1 MNKRLQLLALPLLC
15 CTGELLVAQT
25 ISLEQAMADP
35 DWIGRAPEQPYWSDD
50 SDTIYYSQKRQG
62 VEQKDLYSIGAR
74 GGAALKVEPEQLAE
88 ADVAGAVISSNGR
101 LKVYIAGDDVF
112 VKELRSQT
120 IRQLTRSL
128 EKESNPSFTADSEKV
143 IFYRGD
149 QLLVRNLSNGL
160 EYAAADIR
168 IEASPAEEQS
178 SPSYLESQQLR
189 LFQIIQLEQQKKQ
202 LATENENQIK
212 RLDPSRVGLPFYIG
226 PNEEIRQQSLS
237 PDERWLTVVVRN
249 KELHKPGRTGA
260 MPNYVTESGYTQTS
274 ELRARVGTTE
284 FASER
289 LLLLDRVNHKIAE
302 LNLSE
307 LDNLNRLPAQDQLI
321 SDGSEADT
329 QTRALRFFGLEW
341 THDGSRLL
349 FNAVSTDNKDR
360 WLVTIDAAKLEL
372 SDAATFDFSDPIKVS
387 DEAVQLIHHHHD
399 PAWIN
404 RQFIQAHWLKDNES
418 VFYLSEADGYGHLY
432 LYQDSNT
439 RQLTK
444 GDFEVREPT
453 LDDSNNAIYFR
464 GNLGHPTVWEVYRL
478 ELASAQSEQ
487 LTQLGGMNLYSL
499 APDEKNLLIVHSEA
513 LRPPELYVQRTRV
526 NAQAVKITNTISSD
540 FDAIDWAKPEFVEVR
555 SSFSQDPIHSRV
567 YTPNDQSR
575 NRPAVVFIHG
585 AGYLQN
591 AHQGWSSYFREFMF
605 HTFLVQQGFVVL
617 DMDYRASSGYGRDWR
632 TAIYRQMGTPE
643 VQDLA
648 NGIDYLVA
656 NKNVDRARVCAYGG
670 SYGGFLT
677 LMSLFTKPDLFAC
690 GAALRPVTDWA
701 TYNHGYTSNILNI
714 PELDPKAY
722 EKSSP
727 IEFAEGLNKP
737 LLIAHGMQDD
747 NVFFQDSVRLVQRLI
762 ELEKTDFELAIYPIE
777 AHGFRQPSSWL
788 DEYRR
793 IFSLVKATINSQ

>member
-1 MNKRLQLLALPLLC
+1 MNKLAQTLVLTALC
-15 CTGELLVAQT
+15 FTAELTVAQT

-35 DWIGRAPEQPYWSDD
+35 DWIGRAPEQPYWSDN
-50 SDTIYYSQKRQG
+50 SDTIYYTQKRQG
-62 VEQKDLYSIGAR
+62 TEQNDLYRVSSR
-74 GGAALKVEPEQLAE
+74 GGAALKIEPEQLAE
-88 ADVAGAVISSNGR
+88 ADVGGRVISPNGR
-101 LKVYIAGDDVF
+101 LKTYIAGDDVF
-112 VKELRSQT
+112 VKDLRSGA
-120 IRQLTRSL
+120 IRQLTRSI
-128 EKESNPSFTADSEKV
+128 EKESSPSFTADSDKV
-143 IFYRGD
+143 IFHRND
-149 QLLVRNLSNGL
+149 QLLVRNLLTGL

-168 IEASPAEEQS
+168 IEASPDKEQS
-178 SPSYLESQQLR
+178 PASYLQSQQFR
-189 LFQIIQLEQQKKQ
+189 LFEIIQRQKQQKQ
-202 LATENENQIK
+202 QATENENQIL

-226 PNEEIRQQSLS
+226 PNEEVRQQTLS
-237 PDERWLTVVVRN
+237 PDERWLALVVRN
-249 KELHKPGRTGA
+249 TELHKPGKAGV
-260 MPNYVTESGYTQTS
+260 MPNYVTASGYTETS

-289 LLLLDRVNHKIAE
+289 MLLLDRVNHKIAE
-302 LNLSE
+302 FDFAELINL
-307 LDNLNRLPAQDQLI
+307 DQQPPQDQLN
-321 SDGSEADT
+321 SDTSNADS
-329 QTRALRFFGLEW
+329 QTRALRLFGLEW

-349 FNAVSTDNKDR
+349 FNVVSADNKDR
-360 WLVTIDAAKLEL
+360 WLLTVAAAALAL
-372 SDAATFDFSDPIKVS
+372 TDAATFDFSDPIKVS
-387 DEAVQLIHHHHD
+387 DDAVQLIHHHHD

-404 RQFIQAHWLKDNES
+404 RQFIQAHWLKDSES
-418 VFYLSEADGYGHLY
+418 LFYLSEADGFGHLY

-439 RQLTK
+439 RQLTR
-444 GDFEVREPT
+444 GEFEVREPT
-453 LDDSNNAIYFR
+453 LDESNDAIYFR
-464 GNLGHPTVWEVYRL
+464 GNVGHPTVWEIHRL

-487 LTQLGGMNLYSL
+487 LTHLGGMNLYSL
-499 APDEKNLLIVHSEA
+499 SPDEKNLLVVHSDA
-513 LRPPELYVQRTRV
+513 LRPPELYIQRTRAG
-526 NAQAVKITNTISSD
+526 AQAVKITSTISSD
-540 FDAIDWAKPEFVEVR
+540 FDAIDWAQPEFVEVR
-555 SSFSQDPIHSRV
+555 SAFSQDPIHSRV
-567 YTPNDQSR
+567 YTPDDQSR

-617 DMDYRASSGYGRDWR
+617 DMDYRASAGYGRDWR

-677 LMSLFTKPDLFAC
+677 LMALFTKPDLFAC

-714 PELDPKAY
+714 PELDPTAY
-722 EKSSP
+722 EQSSP

-793 IFSLVKATINSQ
+793 IYSLVDATINSQ